1 MTTPPPPPPP
11 APPPPP
17 PPPPSPAAP
26 AKGSNR
32 TLIIVLCILGG
43 ILLVIGGCV
52 TTCAYFVH
60 KKATEYSADVKK
72 DPQFATVNMIASLT
86 PNLQVVSKDPEA
98 RKITIRNK
106 KTGET
111 VTLDLND
118 LSADK
123 MEKAMQQFAKGQ
135 KVSTP
140 AQSDSEAS
148 EPAAA
153 PAMTEEPPAPA
164 KRVPESISPARA
176 SAFAAALKK
185 FPAFIPAY
193 RGGKTLEASLGAIA
207 GNTMGTY
214 VFTTG
219 DPVETVADFYEKAL
233 TDGGFTIASRESGT
247 DENGATTSILGQHA
261 DPQMMASIA
270 VKIEKGK
277 THVDIGFTK
286 TATQER

>member
-17 PPPPSPAAP
+17 PPPPAPAAP

-72 DPQFATVNMIASLT
+72 DPQLATVNLIASMT
-86 PNLQVVSKDPEA
+86 PNLQVVSKDAAA

-106 KTGET
+106 KTGEV
-111 VTLDLND
+111 VTLDLNN
-118 LSADK
+118 LSSDNL
-123 MEKAMQQFAKGQ
+123 EKAVQQFAKGQ
-135 KVSTP
+135 KVAAP
-140 AQSDSEAS
+140 APSDSEAS

-164 KRVPESISPARA
+164 TPVPESTSPARS
-176 SAFAAALKK
+176 SAYAAALKK

-193 RGGKTLEASLGAIA
+193 RGGKTSEASLGTIA

-214 VFTTG
+214 VFTTS

-233 TDGGFTIASRESGT
+233 TDAGFTIANRESGT
-247 DENGATTSILGQHA
+247 DANGATTSLLGQHA
-261 DPQMMASIA
+261 DPRMMASIT
-270 VKIEKGK
+270 VKTEKGK
-277 THVDIGFTK
+277 THVDIGFTQM
-286 TATQER
+286 AAQ

>member
-1 MTTPPPPPPP
+1 MTTPPPPPPS

-17 PPPPSPAAP
+17 PPPPAAP
-26 AKGSNR
+26 VKGSNR

-43 ILLVIGGCV
+43 LFLIIGGCMA
-52 TTCAYFVH
+52 TCTYFVH

-72 DPQFATVNMIASLT
+72 DPQLATVNMIASVT
-86 PNLQVVSKDPEA
+86 PNLQVVSKDAAA

-106 KTGET
+106 KTGEV
-111 VTLDLND
+111 VTLDLNN
-118 LSADK
+118 LSSDN
-123 MEKAMQQFAKGQ
+123 MEKAVQQFAKGQ

-140 AQSDSEAS
+140 AQSDSETS

-153 PAMTEEPPAPA
+153 SAMTEELPAPA
-164 KRVPESISPARA
+164 KPAPESISPARA
-176 SAFAAALKK
+176 SAFAAALKR

-193 RGGKTLEASLGAIA
+193 RGGKTLEASLGEIA

-247 DENGATTSILGQHA
+247 DENGATTSILAQHT
-261 DPQMMASIA
+261 DPQMMVSIA

-286 TATQER
+286 TATP